1 MYLINSYK
9 FGGGAAPSHV
19 FLADNYSLTTIF
31 SLYKESTTATNCIRV
46 RRSSDNAEQDIGFN
60 ANNLDTASL
69 LTFIGVNDGRIV
81 KWYNQGSN
89 AATDD
94 LIQSTGSLQPY
105 IVLGGVLYEDLSLK
119 PTINFTNNSLN
130 ANLAYFNNKSFG
142 ASIVVLRN
150 DTTATRRDIFSF
162 KTSGVTA
169 RFFST
174 FNLPTSHRSS
184 IYTRRLNGDSVSV
197 LTTGANYTAGDI
209 VRTDIIDWFNA
220 DAFIRENGTQVASNL
235 SHGTAGST
243 SSTNSSGA
251 GLGNIESVTSV
262 DRISL
267 WIISNTD
274 IATYIPNIETDINN
288 RYAIY

>member
-1 MYLINSYK
+1 MYLINSYR
-9 FGGGAAPSHV
+9 FGGGAAPSHI

-46 RRSSDNAEQDIGFN
+46 RRSSDNAEQDIGFVDN
-60 ANNLDTASL
+60 DLDTASL
-69 LTFIGVNDGRIV
+69 LSFIGVNDGRIV

-89 AATDD
+89 GATDD

-130 ANLAYFNNKSFG
+130 ANLGYFNNKSFG
-142 ASIVVLRN
+142 ASIVVLQN
-150 DTTATRRDIFSF
+150 NTTSSRRDLFSF
-162 KTSGVTA
+162 RTIGVTS

-174 FNLPTSHRSS
+174 FNFGTINRTS
-184 IYTRRLNGDSVSV
+184 INTRRLDSDSAT
-197 LTTGANYTAGDI
+197 LLFTSSNYTAGDMI
-209 VRTDIIDWFNA
+209 RTDIIDWANS
-220 DAFIRENGTQVASNL
+220 DAFIRENGTQVATST
-235 SHGTAGST
+235 SHGSAGST
-243 SSTNSSGA
+243 SATNSSAA

-274 IATYIPNIETDINN
+274 IATDIPNIETDINN